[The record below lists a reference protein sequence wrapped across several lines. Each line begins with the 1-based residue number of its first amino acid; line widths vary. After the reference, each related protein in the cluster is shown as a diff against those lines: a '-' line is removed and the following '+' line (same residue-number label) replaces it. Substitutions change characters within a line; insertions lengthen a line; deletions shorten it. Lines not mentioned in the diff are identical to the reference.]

1 MECKKTVEKRAAI
14 ITKSLRLIGRAIA
27 MRVAHDGFAVVV
39 NFAGN
44 TARAEKTVAKIK
56 VADRKIHLIAQR

>member
-1 MECKKTVEKRAAI
+1 
-14 ITKSLRLIGRAIA
+14 

-44 TARAEKTVAKIK
+44 TARAEGLVTEIDYQAASELCTKSK
-56 VADRKIHLIAQR
+56 